1 MPTIKL
7 VAGIIGAGVV
17 AIVLV
22 IVLAGG
28 LSSSIR
34 GRMAASQAPP
44 PSMISSYLG
53 GTWSLQ
59 PSRSFIMSVNPV
71 TDVATV
77 TFLNGTTTYVNVSQP
92 SLSTPAP
99 GVGQPTGGGGFLP
112 LTVRLFT
119 YVGLDNSQ
127 LGLFSFKYANASVV
141 QLIESRVTGLSQLN
155 GVPYYYESIG
165 EVSFVTSFYGDTIV
179 YIITNAT
186 TSESSLVSLAVNYAS
201 SAS

>member
-1 MPTIKL
+1 M
-7 VAGIIGAGVV
+7 
-17 AIVLV
+17 
-22 IVLAGG
+22 
-28 LSSSIR
+28 
-34 GRMAASQAPP
+34 
-44 PSMISSYLG
+44 
-53 GTWSLQ
+53 
-59 PSRSFIMSVNPV
+59 
-71 TDVATV
+71 
-77 TFLNGTTTYVNVSQP
+77 
-92 SLSTPAP
+92 
-99 GVGQPTGGGGFLP
+99 P

-201 SAS
+201 STS